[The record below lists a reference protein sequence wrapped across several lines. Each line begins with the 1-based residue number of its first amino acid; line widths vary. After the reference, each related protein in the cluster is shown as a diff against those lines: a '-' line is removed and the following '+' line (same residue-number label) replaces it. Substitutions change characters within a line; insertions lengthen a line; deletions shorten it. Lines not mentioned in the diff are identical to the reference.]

1 MSYRRRP
8 RHARPPARPRG
19 VLVAVAVLLVAGVV
33 AAVVFTRGDHS
44 TGRPGAAQG
53 FAVPLA
59 PQPETWPTLTNPAS
73 GLSYQIP
80 PRQWSVRAQVGTVGQ
95 VNLAQGAERT
105 AYTCGAPLERLLRG
119 VLGSGSAPRTS
130 PAAVA
135 EAVAQAAATQYYGT
149 GTTPPTLSV
158 GAAQPVRRTTRSGA
172 TVPGALVV
180 ATAQQHADP
189 CLASRGEV
197 LVLVLRLADRDG
209 VLVVNADIRGGPADP
224 APATDAEL
232 RRIVA
237 TARPTD

>member
-1 MSYRRRP
+1 M
-8 RHARPPARPRG
+8 
-19 VLVAVAVLLVAGVV
+19 LLVAGVV
-33 AAVVFTRGDHS
+33 AAVVFTRGDRA
-44 TGRPGAAQG
+44 TGGRAGAGQR
-53 FAVPLA
+53 FAAPLV

-80 PRQWSVRAQVGTVGQ
+80 PRLWSIRGQVGTVGQ
-95 VNLAQGAERT
+95 VSLTQGAERA
-105 AYTCGAPLERLLRG
+105 AYTCGTPPERLLRG
-119 VLGSGSAPRTS
+119 VLGSGPAPSTS

-149 GTTPPTLSV
+149 GTATPTLSV
-158 GAAQPVRRTTRSGA
+158 GPARPVLRTTRSGA

-180 ATAQQHADP
+180 ATAEQHADP

-209 VLVVNADIRGGPADP
+209 VLVVNADVRGGPTDP

-232 RRIVA
+232 RRIIA
-237 TARPTD
+237 TARPTG

>member
-1 MSYRRRP
+1 MI
-8 RHARPPARPRG
+8 
-19 VLVAVAVLLVAGVV
+19 AVAVLLVAGAV

-44 TGRPGAAQG
+44 AGDHRRGPR
-53 FAVPLA
+53 FAVPLV

-80 PRQWSVRAQVGTVGQ
+80 PDMWSIRERVGAVGQ
-95 VNLAQGAERT
+95 VDLTQGAERA
-105 AYTCGAPLERLLRG
+105 AYTCGTPLERLLRG

-149 GTTPPTLSV
+149 GATPPTLSV

-209 VLVVNADIRGGPADP
+209 VLVVDADVRGGPADP

-237 TARPTD
+237 TARPTG